1 MQIDHL
7 IRGYFSWVGTSATN
21 VLDRGIRPMMD
32 RGEQPDMRLRDVFL
46 AGNFVETLPTGSSR
60 YVTQFYEQAK
70 EIEQMYAS
78 YRQALKEGDAEKAQ
92 EIRDENPEGFAARR
106 RIEAAKRAES
116 LISGQMRTI
125 ERDRAMTGEEKRARL
140 DQLEKRRDEIARRAL
155 LVPAAAGRD

>member
-1 MQIDHL
+1 MANIKSQMKRIKTNEKA
-7 IRGYFSWVGTSATN
+7 RQRNKAVKSALRTH
-21 VLDRGIRPMMD
+21 VRRF
-32 RGEQPDMRLRDVFL
+32 GEAVD
-46 AGNFVETLPTGSSR
+46 A
-60 YVTQFYEQAK
+60 
-70 EIEQMYAS
+70 
-78 YRQALKEGDAEKAQ
+78 GDAEKAQ

-140 DQLEKRRDEIARRAL
+140 GQLEKRRDEIARRAL